1 MYPCV
6 PKVNL
11 QFLTKWQMSCSLFPL
26 ASERTAHLSSNCK
39 LSHQH
44 SFYGGHGGPQ
54 ARHSD
59 AQTDRQKASQNHSR
73 TEEDAELKL
82 WNQLFPWENPDKMNP
97 RPHLFLEI
105 TVGRSDTRHGWKQL
119 IMTTIHSCLFHLR
132 RMFVSQP
139 TASHVRIMMRNG
151 WVNVF
156 D

>member
-1 MYPCV
+1 MTNV
-6 PKVNL
+6 L
-11 QFLTKWQMSCSLFPL
+11 LFISI
-26 ASERTAHLSSNCK
+26 SERTNSSSLIK
-39 LSHQH
+39 LQIVSSTFVLWWPWWCPTRQTL
-44 SFYGGHGGPQ
+44 
-54 ARHSD
+54 RR
-59 AQTDRQKASQNHSR
+59 TDRQTAKQKASQNHSR

-105 TVGRSDTRHGWKQL
+105 TAGRTDTRHGWKQL

-132 RMFVSQP
+132 RMCVSQP
-139 TASHVRIMMRNG
+139 TAPHVRIMMRNG